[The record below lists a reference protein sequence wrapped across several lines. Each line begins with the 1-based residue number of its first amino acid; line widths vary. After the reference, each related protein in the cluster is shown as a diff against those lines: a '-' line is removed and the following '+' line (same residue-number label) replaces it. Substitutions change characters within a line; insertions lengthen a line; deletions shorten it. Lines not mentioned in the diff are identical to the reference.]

1 MRIKR
6 LTVADVRAMKGK
18 HQFTMVRTE
27 NFAELEAAESAG
39 VDMVSVTPEM
49 MVDPT
54 FRDIAPTV
62 FAVPGV
68 NFYELG
74 TPDDFTRWAF
84 KMLRHSADAVYV
96 SAGLPTIRRLA
107 EDDVPVIGHVGL
119 IPSRA
124 TWTGGFKAVGKTAA
138 SAMAV
143 YRSTRALEDAGA
155 FGAEI
160 EVVPTEVAVE
170 ISRRTSLFLVSMGSG
185 TGGDCQYLFGCDILG
200 ANRGHIPRHAK
211 AYRNF
216 AAEFDRLQAERVGA
230 FSEFV
235 ADVRSGAFPEDKHI
249 VHVESAELGRFRAEL
264 AALDDRTSRSTR
276 H

>member
-1 MRIKR
+1 MTVKR
-6 LTVADVRAMKGK
+6 LTVADVRAMKGR

-27 NFAELEAAESAG
+27 NFAELEAAEQAG

-49 MVDPT
+49 MVDPS
-54 FRDIAPTV
+54 FREIAPTV

-74 TPDDFTRWAF
+74 TADDFVRWSF
-84 KMLRHSADAVYV
+84 RMLKAGADAVYV
-96 SAGLPTIRRLA
+96 SAGLGTIRRLA
-107 EDDVPVIGHVGL
+107 DDNVPVIGHVGL

-138 SAMAV
+138 TAMQV
-143 YRSTRALEDAGA
+143 YRATKALEDAGA

-160 EVVPTEVAVE
+160 EVVPADVTAE
-170 ISRRTSLFLVSMGSG
+170 ISRRTSLFLVSMGGG

-200 ANRGHIPRHAK
+200 ENRGHIPRHAK
-211 AYRNF
+211 VYRNF
-216 AAEFDRLQAERVGA
+216 AAELDRLQTERVAA

-235 ADVRSGAFPEDKHI
+235 SDVRTGAYPEEQYLVGIEPAELERFRSDL
-249 VHVESAELGRFRAEL
+249 AELG
-264 AALDDRTSRSTR
+264 D
-276 H
+276 